1 MARPLALALLALLLA
16 LQWRL
21 WEGEGGRQEV
31 EALRVTVEKQR
42 KENAAL
48 QVRNEALSAEVEDL
62 RAGEAAIEERARA
75 ELGMIKPGEV
85 FYRIVESPS
94 DDSLDV
100 DARDADQ

>member
-1 MARPLALALLALLLA
+1 LARLLALALLVLLLA

-21 WEGEGGRQEV
+21 WEGEGGRKEV

-85 FYRIVESPS
+85 FYRIVESPAN
-94 DDSLDV
+94 DRLDV
-100 DARDADQ
+100 DARNTGQ